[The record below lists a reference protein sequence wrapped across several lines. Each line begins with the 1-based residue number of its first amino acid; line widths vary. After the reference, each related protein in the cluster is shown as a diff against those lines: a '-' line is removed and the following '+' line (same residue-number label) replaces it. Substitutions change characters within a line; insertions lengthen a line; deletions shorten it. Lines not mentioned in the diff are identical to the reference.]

1 MVQCTQDDRRCLLA
15 PDAPVNA
22 SCPGILSFGDLVLT
36 LSQGPCMDA
45 KLEDPPG
52 YSYLELEV
60 SSGVFVNCLF
70 MSEHEA
76 MGIHDTTTAGTV
88 DTV

>member
-1 MVQCTQDDRRCLLA
+1 MVQCTQDDCRCLLA

-76 MGIHDTTTAGTV
+76 MIIHDTTTAGTV